1 MQDLKFRSEYKHI
14 INKNHAAVL
23 KSRLKTLLKTDP
35 FANENG
41 DYFIRSLYFDTYE
54 DKSLYEKLNGVPFR
68 HKYRIRFYDH
78 DCSKIKLENK
88 IKKYNSAAKLI
99 ANITKEEVE
108 KILNRQYDFLK
119 DSGNPVKT
127 AFYQEL
133 TSEGLIPKTVVDY
146 IRTPF
151 IYPHGNVRIT
161 IDSNIRS
168 PVGQIGVIDIFN
180 PNTPT
185 VSVFPDERCV
195 LEIKYDEFLPNFI
208 RDITQTEGT
217 MTSSMSKYA
226 SCRMFL

>member
-1 MQDLKFRSEYKHI
+1 MQELKFRNEYKHV
-14 INKNHAAVL
+14 INKSHAAVL

-41 DYFIRSLYFDTYE
+41 EYFIRSLYFDTYE

-68 HKYRIRFYDH
+68 HKYRIRFYNFDA
-78 DCSKIKLENK
+78 SVIKLENK
-88 IKKYNSAAKLI
+88 IKKYNSATKLI
-99 ANITKEEVE
+99 ANLSKEEVE
-108 KILNRQYDFLK
+108 KIFRQQYDFLK
-119 DSGNPVKT
+119 YSEDPLKT

-133 TSEGLIPKTVVDY
+133 NSEGLIPKTVVDY

-168 PVGQIGVIDIFN
+168 PVGQIGITDLFN

-185 VSVFPDERCV
+185 VSIFPDERCV
-195 LEIKYDEFLPNFI
+195 LEVKYDEFLPDFI
-208 RDITQTEGT
+208 RKIIQTEGAT
-217 MTSSMSKYA
+217 TSSMSKYA
-226 SCRMFL
+226 SCRMFM